1 MMKRTVLIPQEIC
14 SITIMQR
21 KVHAAQRLD
30 TDVAAMEIGFT
41 AALTACGLVSHPIL
55 GLQMSMETLVG
66 RLRVTPL
73 SVERGFNLS
82 LVTISAV
89 LSAPMNKSVRMTS
102 SGVWTALASE
112 PGWSVMG

>member
-41 AALTACGLVSHPIL
+41 AALTACGLVSHPV
-55 GLQMSMETLVG
+55 SNRG
-66 RLRVTPL
+66 RNEVYGGTG
-73 SVERGFNLS
+73 E
-82 LVTISAV
+82 AQ
-89 LSAPMNKSVRMTS
+89 
-102 SGVWTALASE
+102 
-112 PGWSVMG
+112 

>member
-41 AALTACGLVSHPIL
+41 AALTAC
-55 GLQMSMETLVG
+55 E
-66 RLRVTPL
+66 
-73 SVERGFNLS
+73 
-82 LVTISAV
+82 LVTHPVS
-89 LSAPMNKSVRMTS
+89 NRGRKS
-102 SGVWTALASE
+102 L
-112 PGWSVMG
+112 GWYGGSTILLLN